1 MGKFPFVFF
10 FLLLS
15 PLSVHFFWVVFQG
28 QFHVLVLRVSPTLTL
43 LASTVGPA
51 PGPWPGTPLH
61 AICAALS
68 LTRGQ
73 EGGLRM
79 AVWPQVRGESQQP
92 ISQLCLPLF
101 WPSQA
106 SDTPWA
112 CMGGHFDPPGIS
124 AAGLVALG
132 FRTYR

>member
-1 MGKFPFVFF
+1 
-10 FLLLS
+10 
-15 PLSVHFFWVVFQG
+15 
-28 QFHVLVLRVSPTLTL
+28 
-43 LASTVGPA
+43 
-51 PGPWPGTPLH
+51 
-61 AICAALS
+61 
-68 LTRGQ
+68 
-73 EGGLRM
+73 M

-112 CMGGHFDPPGIS
+112 CVSGHFAPSEIS